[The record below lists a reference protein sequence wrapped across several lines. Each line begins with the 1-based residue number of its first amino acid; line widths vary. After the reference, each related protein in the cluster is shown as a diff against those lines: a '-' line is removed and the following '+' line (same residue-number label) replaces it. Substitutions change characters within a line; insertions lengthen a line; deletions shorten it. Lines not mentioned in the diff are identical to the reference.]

1 MIPYDSHFQAFS
13 VTSHQNHPVFFLLA
27 SQQRSLFSWPK
38 WQIPVPPIVQGF
50 LTAVAMLYHSS
61 WILFMDKSWK
71 NWSYKQSPCSIIN
84 VGNIVNVKVICHF
97 SRGCNGTRPEHVK
110 ETTLSCRYLGKFD
123 ATSIY
128 LNLWHWLHILEL
140 LIHLDKILQVNQ
152 LEKIQTIPF
161 NQSE

>member
-1 MIPYDSHFQAFS
+1 MIPTSRHSQWLLTKIILFFFCWLPSKDRFFHGQSDRSRSHQSSKDSLQQSRCCIIVHGYCS
-13 VTSHQNHPVFFLLA
+13 WINLEKTEVTSSHHVQLL
-27 SQQRSLFSWPK
+27 
-38 WQIPVPPIVQGF
+38 
-50 LTAVAMLYHSS
+50 MLV
-61 WILFMDKSWK
+61 I
-71 NWSYKQSPCSIIN
+71 
-84 VGNIVNVKVICHF
+84 IVNVKVICHF